1 MYNFNTIP
9 FSSPPKE
16 LSKLFFILNI
26 QEFSTLENWSRGCFF
41 QRAGC
46 ETWYFWAKFRQV
58 DDEIEF
64 ITHNMWPRRMQL
76 HYVLRETRV
85 TTLLVTL
92 HTLYIYSHCTH
103 FVPEE
108 RTIFIH
114 PCVPSTTHAYIYL
127 YASYTGTLLSRRVC
141 FG

>member
-9 FSSPPKE
+9 FSFPPKE
-16 LSKLFFILNI
+16 LSKFFFILNI
-26 QEFSTLENWSRGCFF
+26 QEFSTLENWSRGCFSNGQDAKRDIF
-41 QRAGC
+41 ELNFAKSMTKSNSLRIICGREGC
-46 ETWYFWAKFRQV
+46 SS
-58 DDEIEF
+58 
-64 ITHNMWPRRMQL
+64 ITFFA
-76 HYVLRETRV
+76 ETRV